1 MKKIQVIVS
10 TFGPLHLLKSAEIL
24 NKYVQVTVIQGWIP
38 SWWNKWVL
46 SIASN
51 LVGRDLFKS
60 FKRRTP
66 DCLKGNNKSI
76 GFAEFY
82 LWACKL
88 FKLQTPLKSSYNA
101 ACIYG
106 WSSKRHIKN
115 ADVLHVRSGS
125 GFCGA
130 IEKARKKG
138 IKVVVDHSIAHPMFM
153 DKQLREEYTR
163 NNVVFD
169 LGMDNPFWT
178 GIVSDCKKGD
188 VVLVNSQFVKDT
200 FVANGFAPEKIKVIL
215 LGVREDFFF
224 LKKDYSIKDNTIKI
238 LFTGSFGFRKGA
250 EYILKAL
257 AELHQEG
264 FKYEF
269 TCVGN
274 SMSST
279 ELIAKYNIKHI
290 NRVNTIPQEELKTY
304 LATSDIYLFP
314 SLCEGC
320 ASSGM
325 EAMAAGMPVIAT
337 IESGLPIEDGVNGI
351 IVRSKNVHD
360 IKNAIKLLASDTRK
374 RETLGLAAA
383 NKIATHYTWDNYAQ
397 NVFSLYNQLLNNP
410 TK

>member
-1 MKKIQVIVS
+1 MKKIRVIVS

-51 LVGRDLFKS
+51 LVGRNLFKS

-106 WSSKRHIKN
+106 WLSRRHIKN

-130 IEKARKKG
+130 IEKARKRG

-178 GIVSDCKKGD
+178 GIIKDCKKGD

-200 FVANGFAPEKIKVIL
+200 FVANGFVPEKIKVIL
-215 LGVREDFFF
+215 LGVREDFFS
-224 LKKDYSIKDNTIKI
+224 LKKDYSIKDNVLKI

-257 AELHQEG
+257 AELDQEG

-274 SMSST
+274 SMSAT
-279 ELIAKYNIKHI
+279 ELIAKYNVKHI
-290 NRVNTIPQEELKTY
+290 NRVNTVPQEKLKTY

-337 IESGLPIEDGVNGI
+337 NESGLPIEDGVDGI

-360 IKNAIKLLASDTRK
+360 IKNAIKLLASDTHK
-374 RETLGLAAA
+374 RETLGIAAA
-383 NKIATHYTWDNYAQ
+383 NKIATHYTWDRYAQ
-397 NVFSLYNQLLNNP
+397 NVFSLYKQLLNKP
-410 TK
+410 AK